1 MKPYKFFIAVTVIFI
16 AVFYLSCLT
25 QHFRAADELAK
36 NGPKYA
42 EAELVFEWED
52 AE

>member
-1 MKPYKFFIAVTVIFI
+1 MKSYTIFI
-16 AVFYLSCLT
+16 ILSLIILGVAYLSCLT